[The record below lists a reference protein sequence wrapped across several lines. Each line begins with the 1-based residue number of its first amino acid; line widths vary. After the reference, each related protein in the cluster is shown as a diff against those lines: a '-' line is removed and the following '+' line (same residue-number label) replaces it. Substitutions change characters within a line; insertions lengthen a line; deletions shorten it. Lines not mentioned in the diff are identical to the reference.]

1 MRKLKGLRRSARGG
15 RVVDKDDSLTSRLT
29 MDVAAA
35 GVGHSLAVDVD
46 SGATSVGRAVVGAV
60 RRLAGAVG
68 GRPGRIRWGRW

>member
-1 MRKLKGLRRSARGG
+1 
-15 RVVDKDDSLTSRLT
+15 